1 MPSCWAVRIMR
12 RVISP
17 RLAMRIL
24 WNGGCC
30 FSADAENVRLKEQVV
45 DIIVS
50 MVRGSAARCS
60 CCADESHRNSAAV
73 RAAPPFL
80 QAVLRNKEDD
90 NIITG

>member
-1 MPSCWAVRIMR
+1 MR

-30 FSADAENVRLKEQVV
+30 FSDDDAADAENVRLKEQVV

-50 MVRGSAARCS
+50 MVRGSAARCR
-60 CCADESHRNSAAV
+60 CCADESHRNAAAV

-90 NIITG
+90 NIMVQ